1 MDSKENGRKIVMANA
16 GDSRAIV
23 AYEDQ
28 GRMKVKELRY
38 ASVSRSLLP
47 L

>member
-1 MDSKENGRKIVMANA
+1 MGPKENGRKIVMANA

-38 ASVSRSLLP
+38 VSVKRDLI
-47 L
+47 